1 VAGSEPS
8 TSSRGG
14 GWESARPPAWGCG
27 DLRRV
32 GERKKEDDFAGRVFL
47 FSFTRRVRCKTNR
60 QVGYGSGRDRPLECH
75 GYYYATGGGSRRLA
89 AVLCSHGCGR
99 RAKAPAARSVS
110 AAVGAMPFGGS
121 VGTQTEL

>member
-1 VAGSEPS
+1 VGSWP
-8 TSSRGG
+8 R

>member
-1 VAGSEPS
+1 MAGSEPS

-60 QVGYGSGRDRPLECH
+60 QVGYGRYGLPAAAAAATARWN
-75 GYYYATGGGSRRLA
+75 ATGTTTPLVVVLAGSQLCC
-89 AVLCSHGCGR
+89 VL
-99 RAKAPAARSVS
+99 V
-110 AAVGAMPFGGS
+110 
-121 VGTQTEL
+121 